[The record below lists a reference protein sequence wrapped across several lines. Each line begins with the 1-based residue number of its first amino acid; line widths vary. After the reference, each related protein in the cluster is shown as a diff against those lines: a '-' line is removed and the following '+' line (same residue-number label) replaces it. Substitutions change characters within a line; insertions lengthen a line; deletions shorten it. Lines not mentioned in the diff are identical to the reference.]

1 MAPKNTAKG
10 GDKKGKGKDASEGD
24 KGKGGGGKGLKPAT
38 SINVRHILVR
48 KFFLWNCTSLR
59 CPRVLLPEV
68 HLSIPC
74 IITGFPASLD

>member
-24 KGKGGGGKGLKPAT
+24 KGKGGGKGLKPAT

-59 CPRVLLPEV
+59 YALLLPGV
-68 HLSIPC
+68 YSIYNL
-74 IITGFPASLD
+74 LD